1 MEFGRQVTGFSGLV
15 VPVHQTAWC
24 CWSLVPS

>member
-1 MEFGRQVTGFSGLV
+1 MAFGRQVAGFSGLV

-24 CWSLVPS
+24 C